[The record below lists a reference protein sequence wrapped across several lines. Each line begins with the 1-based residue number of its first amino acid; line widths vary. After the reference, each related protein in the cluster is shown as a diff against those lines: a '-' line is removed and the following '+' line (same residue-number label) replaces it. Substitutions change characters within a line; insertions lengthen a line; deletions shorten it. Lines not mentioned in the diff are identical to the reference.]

1 MKLLE
6 EAKLRLAVI
15 HALKVNSTI
24 FVNSAFPCSTPQH
37 CKHCKLETFTIKK
50 KSVTKNI
57 SMWCWT
63 IWCKL
68 LLNNRYFIQFTLSF
82 KLGLHF
88 STFFFSEHMHRSY
101 NMTIAFAV
109 LLAKILPGSCIPLL
123 DWVKYRVDKTCWIY
137 TCITVTQLT
146 VNLLLFAENFSVRT
160 GPCPID

>member
-24 FVNSAFPCSTPQH
+24 FVNSALHLNIVNSKHLQLKKRVLQRTSACDVEPFDVNFYWTTDILYNLCS
-37 CKHCKLETFTIKK
+37 
-50 KSVTKNI
+50 
-57 SMWCWT
+57 
-63 IWCKL
+63 L
-68 LLNNRYFIQFTLSF
+68 LSWDYTSLL
-82 KLGLHF
+82 
-88 STFFFSEHMHRSY
+88 FFSEHMHRSY
-101 NMTIAFAV
+101 NMTIAFVV

>member
-50 KSVTKNI
+50 GVLQRTSACDVEPFDVNFY
-57 SMWCWT
+57 WT
-63 IWCKL
+63 TDILFNLRSL
-68 LLNNRYFIQFTLSF
+68 LSWDYTSLL
-82 KLGLHF
+82 
-88 STFFFSEHMHRSY
+88 FFSEHMHRSY

-123 DWVKYRVDKTCWIY
+123 DWIKYRVDKTCWIY